1 MVLIGIFKF
10 SLISRV
16 SFFVLDFVVN
26 NYLNVLIVDAEVK
39 IADGQLG
46 RSRVGRWKAGPSPQR
61 TIIQCTSILI
71 QIVIPVTFRY
81 STLYFFCV
89 SLVLERNISHTQKRE
104 RQSDEYNKYVYIIYV
119 YLEWRM

>member
-1 MVLIGIFKF
+1 MIGIFKF

-16 SFFVLDFVVN
+16 FFVLDFVVN

-46 RSRVGRWKAGPSPQR
+46 RSSVGCWKAGPSPQR
-61 TIIQCTSILI
+61 TIIQCISILI

-89 SLVLERNISHTQKRE
+89 SLVLDRNISHTQKKERE
-104 RQSDEYNKYVYIIYV
+104 SDEYNKYVYIIYI